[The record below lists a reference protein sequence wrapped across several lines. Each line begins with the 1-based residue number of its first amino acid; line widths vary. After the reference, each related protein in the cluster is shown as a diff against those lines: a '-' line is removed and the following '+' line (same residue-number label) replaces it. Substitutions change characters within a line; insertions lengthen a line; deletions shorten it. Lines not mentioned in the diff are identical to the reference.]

1 VNLGVGFIVGLVLV
15 TLFLSFIIP
24 AQASLNSP
32 RVIVPFDMMTSLFV
46 AWEST
51 STFWIMV
58 TALGMAGATFAVIK
72 DRRDEGKARSH
83 LS

>member
-15 TLFLSFIIP
+15 TLFLFFIIP
-24 AQASLNSP
+24 AQASPDSP
-32 RVIVPFDMMTSLFV
+32 RVFVPVDMITSLFV
-46 AWEST
+46 SWEST

>member
-1 VNLGVGFIVGLVLV
+1 MNLGVGFIVGLVLV
-15 TLFLSFIIP
+15 TLFLFFIIP

>member
-15 TLFLSFIIP
+15 TLLISFIIP

-32 RVIVPFDMMTSLFV
+32 RVFVPVYMMTSLFV